1 MAKLKYDESFP
12 GRAREYAAAGM
23 NDSAIARQLEIG
35 SETFYAYK
43 RQFPEFAEAVTAGR
57 QVIDDDLETSVID
70 MATGNCFVTAV
81 TSGSSGRETKTVR
94 QRVPN
99 LKAII
104 NWLKRNKQYADE
116 EPAGLQE
123 AKTVSV
129 NSMTNL
135 KYDASFPEKV
145 EARAG
150 NGDTDS
156 RIARRLGISPASF
169 YNYKK
174 QFPEFA
180 EALECGR
187 RQCYGRMRKQLLSMA
202 LGECAV
208 RTETYRDGDLYKTT
222 LRQLPPNLPA
232 IKYWLA
238 QRDSKL
244 SGMSGN
250 NESASVQRDSK
261 LSGMGLKANGAYG
274 TNEAYGRKTG
284 KTEDVSV
291 QRDSK
296 LSGMDGKI
304 ESASAQAVSKLSGTG
319 LEGNGG
325 SETCGTYGPKTDK
338 TEDVSVQRDSK
349 LSGMYGNNES
359 ASAQAVSKLSGTGGR
374 HFDFAKLHKL
384 HKSHRSHKSR
394 RR

>member
-1 MAKLKYDESFP
+1 MAKLKYDESFS

-23 NDSAIARQLEIG
+23 NDSAIARKLEIG

-43 RQFPEFAEAVTAGR
+43 RQFPEFAEAVAAGR

-70 MATGNCFVTAV
+70 LATGNCFVTAV

-116 EPAGLQE
+116 EPAGVAE
-123 AKTVSV
+123 AKPASG
-129 NSMTNL
+129 NIMTNL

-145 EARAG
+145 EAHAG

-174 QFPEFA
+174 QFLEFA
-180 EALECGR
+180 EALERGR

-202 LGECAV
+202 LGDCAV

-244 SGMSGN
+244 SGMDGN

-261 LSGMGLKANGAYG
+261 VSGIGLEANGGSETCGTYG
-274 TNEAYGRKTG
+274 QRTD

-296 LSGMDGKI
+296 LSGMGGNI

-319 LEGNGG
+319 LEANGTN
-325 SETCGTYGPKTDK
+325 ETNGTNGTYGRKTDK
-338 TEDVSVQRDSK
+338 TDDVSVQRDSK
-349 LSGMYGNNES
+349 
-359 ASAQAVSKLSGTGGR
+359 VSGTGGR

-384 HKSHRSHKSR
+384 HKSHKSR

>member
-1 MAKLKYDESFP
+1 MAKLKYDASFP

-43 RQFPEFAEAVTAGR
+43 RQFPEFAEAVAAGR

-70 MATGNCFVTAV
+70 LATGNCFVTAV

-116 EPAGLQE
+116 EPAGVAE
-123 AKTVSV
+123 AKPASG
-129 NSMTNL
+129 NIMTNL

-145 EARAG
+145 EAHAG

-180 EALECGR
+180 EALERGR

-244 SGMSGN
+244 SGMGGN

-261 LSGMGLKANGAYG
+261 LSGTGLEGNGANGAYG
-274 TNEAYGRKTG
+274 TNGTNGAYGRKTG
-284 KTEDVSV
+284 KTDDVSV

-296 LSGMDGKI
+296 LSGMDGNC
-304 ESASAQAVSKLSGTG
+304 ES
-319 LEGNGG
+319 
-325 SETCGTYGPKTDK
+325 P
-338 TEDVSVQRDSK
+338 
-349 LSGMYGNNES
+349 
-359 ASAQAVSKLSGTGGR
+359 SAQAVSKLSGTGGR
-374 HFDFAKLHKL
+374 HFDFARLHKS
-384 HKSHRSHKSR
+384 HKSHRSRKSR